1 MEKRKYI
8 PKAIFEGCMLG
19 LAIGDALGMP
29 CEDLSR
35 SEIVETFGR
44 IKDYQDPLKGMFNYG
59 RLKAGMYT
67 DDTEQA
73 LVLAE
78 SIIETKGFDASNFAE
93 KLLGE
98 YGKNIIEHPELD
110 RWIGGTFEKAV
121 FNYISGKPATE
132 CGVMANT
139 CGSAMR
145 AAPIGLDPTGFRRG
159 TRTLAR
165 ESSRITHLGNEAVA
179 GAEAVALYV
188 DSALTK
194 NMTPSQIDMIS
205 IFVGSQSDVMK
216 ARLDKAYRM
225 RKGKPEDAVKALGG
239 SQLALEVVPTAIYAF
254 HHSPNDFEEAVLTA
268 VNMGGDTDS
277 RATITG
283 AISGTYLGSKQIP
296 NRWVK
301 GIENREKLVE
311 VANKIRNMYEFL
323 PPTEVNYHYPRFE

>member
-121 FNYISGKPATE
+121 FNYKAFLHLE
-132 CGVMANT
+132 
-139 CGSAMR
+139 
-145 AAPIGLDPTGFRRG
+145 AAKD
-159 TRTLAR
+159 
-165 ESSRITHLGNEAVA
+165 AVA
-179 GAEAVALYV
+179 EH
-188 DSALTK
+188 
-194 NMTPSQIDMIS
+194 
-205 IFVGSQSDVMK
+205 
-216 ARLDKAYRM
+216 
-225 RKGKPEDAVKALGG
+225 RK
-239 SQLALEVVPTAIYAF
+239 
-254 HHSPNDFEEAVLTA
+254 
-268 VNMGGDTDS
+268 
-277 RATITG
+277 
-283 AISGTYLGSKQIP
+283 
-296 NRWVK
+296 
-301 GIENREKLVE
+301 
-311 VANKIRNMYEFL
+311 
-323 PPTEVNYHYPRFE
+323 